1 MTHTHTGTKSDN
13 HARETGVGETS
24 KERAKER
31 VDRKELNETGK
42 GNSTVWNSL
51 TPDAFLNLSSERAD
65 GASHN
70 QDG

>member
-31 VDRKELNETGK
+31 VDRKELNETREGK
-42 GNSTVWNSL
+42 FQFGIPSL
-51 TPDAFLNLSSERAD
+51 PMRL
-65 GASHN
+65 
-70 QDG
+70 